1 MGLHPYAV
9 DFLALSIK
17 VCSDT
22 GAQSGRWQVAVGS
35 GSGRRKSRQEQARAK
50 RQNGRRGGRSFPKGP
65 ETASKQAGKRERSGN
80 YYVVA
85 RTRAG
90 PGQQ

>member
-17 VCSDT
+17 VCGDT

-35 GSGRRKSRQEQARAK
+35 GSGRRKSRQEQSDK
-50 RQNGRRGGRSFPKGP
+50 TEGGAGA
-65 ETASKQAGKRERSGN
+65 ASQKA
-80 YYVVA
+80 
-85 RTRAG
+85 
-90 PGQQ
+90 